1 MQILIL
7 LLFTSGSTF
16 SAWCLIFYVDI
27 HSAKNTECFNVRCN
41 STNACRINTN
51 ISTEQNTITHMKTV
65 VYTVVVYTL
74 KYPSVKKK
82 KN

>member
-27 HSAKNTECFNVRCN
+27 HSAKNK
-41 STNACRINTN
+41 N
-51 ISTEQNTITHMKTV
+51 ISVLDVTPQMLV
-65 VYTVVVYTL
+65 TL
-74 KYPSVKKK
+74 TQTFPLSKI
-82 KN
+82 